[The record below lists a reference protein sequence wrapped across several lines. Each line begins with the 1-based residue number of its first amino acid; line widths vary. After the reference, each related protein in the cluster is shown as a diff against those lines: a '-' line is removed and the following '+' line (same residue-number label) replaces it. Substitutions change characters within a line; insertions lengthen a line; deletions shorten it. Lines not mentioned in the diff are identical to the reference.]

1 MRKFHSM
8 LATVLAVVM
17 ILTTLPFTA
26 TAAIDSKSTSGFVDF
41 PTGWSYDAMT
51 VAVENGLLT
60 GYGDGTIRPQGYLT
74 RAEMAAI
81 INRAFGAEIMA
92 NIDGKFTDVTPDD
105 WFYNDIAKAVNMQTF
120 AGDDTGNMRP
130 NEPITRQDAVVVL
143 ARALV
148 MSSRVTDTLSHF
160 VDGNEIDGYAQSLVC
175 SFIDRG
181 YLNGYEDKTLR
192 GKNHITREE
201 FAQIMDNVF
210 ADYLH
215 TNGDVTVPESRG
227 EVVLTGRYVEDGDTV
242 RFHDAVI
249 HGDLVI
255 GDGLGTADILIE
267 NVTIEGRIVLRG
279 GEGTV
284 TMKNVSVSDF
294 IVTNDVNGTVHFMHY
309 SNEPL
314 FTNAVYNT
322 PATFLDRE
330 IDGGSASGK
339 GLLDNH
345 DTNRVGN
352 NDAKT
357 GTQTADKKPSAITPS
372 GNGGSPSGPSVT
384 YYTVSYY
391 KNETD
396 TTALSSV
403 SVASGSTV
411 TSLPSD
417 PTNDGYDFDGWFYKD
432 GTIEKAFTTSVTIAS
447 NLKVY
452 AKWSHTVTFLSDNMV
467 YGKYLGIAHNATL
480 GSTFPED
487 PTKSGYEFA
496 GWFIDGTITE
506 FKSDTPVTANI
517 TVTAQWLK
525 LYTVTFVDANG
536 NTISSATKSVAD
548 GKTFN
553 DYGYTLPAA
562 PTAPVGQVF
571 VCWQYNGGE
580 TMNVNTVITADITV
594 SPKFTST
601 THTLTFMNGET
612 QIGSPL
618 SVAYGTNA
626 VDSFPDVST
635 EVPPASM
642 SGYVNG
648 GWYYLQEG
656 TKILVDATAGVLVTG
671 NMTFYINWYDPNT
684 YYTVTFMVDGDQ
696 YGDSYS
702 IRDGHS
708 FVSAGKTF
716 PSDPTDSTGTRR
728 FAYWKDE
735 SDSKFDQNTLVT
747 SNRTLTAVWES
758 RVTVR
763 FYPNTVNWNEGNGTP
778 SYSANVFEND
788 KVAQTDFDAAN
799 TYGSPATGYVADGT
813 TIVTDPAYDNN
824 VTHQVNG
831 EWYYKHSTGTWT
843 KFTADT
849 KVTADITK
857 TIDGV
862 DVLDLVY
869 RKQYWNLTVNAPIL
883 NSYAAATLTAPYN
896 GDTLAYETMLDLLYS
911 GKTTVPLAL
920 QPTINELYGK
930 EIVAFGVNYTP
941 IGNESGNEGKINDFR
956 YNYRLINLLGEDTIR
971 GYTETA
977 IRSMVLDPA
986 NDDMLK
992 AAIGSLIDDLADDT
1006 SPNHATVYNF
1016 VLDYFKTTEGKNAL
1030 SGLLDENKD
1039 MWIDYLLGN
1048 DGKTILTKLLNDG
1061 KNEWLDYIFADT
1073 DTSKALLKDLL
1084 NAGKTEWVNY
1094 ILGDTDES
1102 KALLKDLLNSGK
1114 TDWLNYIFSSDGA
1127 TALELL
1133 LKNGKNDWLTY
1144 IFSND
1149 GQSTLETILKNG
1161 KNDWIDYLFDTT
1173 DGKNALVTCLSNNT
1187 DLWLDYLFTD
1197 GDGKN
1202 ALVVYLKS
1210 NSELWIDYLFTN
1222 DNGKT
1227 QLKNYLTADDNIDI
1241 WLNYLLGDEDG
1252 KTFLKNY
1259 LSSDTNATVWNS
1271 CVEALNDDF
1280 LNAYFSN
1287 NKDACI
1293 RKVLE
1298 TEAGRNRIADYVSSN
1313 KDAWINYLL
1322 TNEGKS
1328 LLAALQ
1334 GTLVGPLDFA
1344 IQQYESQN
1352 GSGSYRIFLSDK
1364 FDSMVVDKVK
1374 NWNVEANEGAT
1385 NQLVVKFESENTA
1398 ALMASVKDDV
1408 KAYLKGLTAEQK
1420 KAQIDSILG
1429 NTDATEQ
1436 LKTVVKDNRGSFVDS
1451 LITDSTAQTYIKS
1464 QIQNN
1469 ETLIRYAIDNNQTA
1483 IKTNVEND
1491 KTAVLN
1497 RLLTDE
1503 SDTKT
1508 WLKST
1513 VDTEWNSIVA
1523 TILTND
1529 SVKTT
1534 IRTELAKDARWNTAV
1549 LLIVAAVNADGST
1562 LKTEIRTHLETDAMW
1577 NAAVSAIL
1585 GSTELKNVI
1594 RTELTST
1601 TSDMWN
1607 KVVSLLV
1614 ENTALKTLI
1623 KNALADTSTT
1633 NTKWDTA
1640 VSTIVDSASDSALKT
1655 KIKTELKNNTSVW
1668 VAKLLATDANI
1679 ATMLDL
1685 VCDKL
1690 SDTDFKNDLIGKLA
1704 VSIRASASDDAFV
1717 VKIVEIASEVYK
1729 TQIDDFIDS
1738 LKNND
1743 KFVIN
1748 NDNKFIILA
1757 LHNKLHGGT
1766 SFAEIK
1772 SKLPSAALTVLDET
1786 VLERIYNETLAAY
1799 TAQVDAVYNE
1809 VITNSATYGGADKYV
1824 DTCCL
1829 VTVDLV
1835 EDVFRPEYNRAFGII
1850 DGIHNELYEGNPY
1863 IKLIENLMKIENL
1876 LEKKGED
1883 WYLRSAQ
1890 HYYDLIYTIAV
1901 LSVDATNY
1909 TFALPDVTEAQ
1920 LDAYIDTAA
1929 TRIGGYLDKIIAKVT
1944 FLQNGKVDSLRNRGE
1959 QLVHDW
1965 MDKNNSELWNTKSEK
1980 FFGDKA
1986 SAAYTK
1992 AKDFLWNNYSFDVN
2006 AVLTIDITTA
2016 PSITVKVTDG
2026 TKTVEKSLEQLLAD
2040 YAAGR
2045 TDVTVSGT
2053 VVTVKGKSYDASDI
2067 LEKLVARFGTHFT
2080 IQLEKDVTDSY
2091 GETLDY
2097 RLTVNAKGSDN
2108 KLTFTRSLK

>member
-26 TAAIDSKSTSGFVDF
+26 TAAIDSESTSGFVDF
-41 PTGWSYDAMT
+41 PMGWSYDAMT

-160 VDGNEIDGYAQSLVC
+160 ADGNEIDGYAQSLVC
-175 SFIDRG
+175 SFIDRS

-201 FAQIMDNVF
+201 FAQIMNNVF

-357 GTQTADKKPSAITPS
+357 GTQTPDKKPSAITPS

-391 KNETD
+391 KNEAD

-411 TSLPSD
+411 TSLPSA
-417 PTNDGYDFDGWFYKD
+417 PTNDGYDFDGWFYKV
-432 GTIEKAFTTSVTIAS
+432 GATETAFTTSVTITA
-447 NLKVY
+447 NLRVY
-452 AKWSHTVTFLSDNMV
+452 AKWSHTVKFVSDDTV
-467 YGKYLGIAHNATL
+467 YGEYSGIAHNATL
-480 GSTFPED
+480 GSTFPSD
-487 PTKSGYEFA
+487 PTKSDYEFA
-496 GWFIDGTITE
+496 GWFIDGTTTE
-506 FKSDTPVTANI
+506 FKSDTPVIANI
-517 TVTAQWLK
+517 TVKAKWLK
-525 LYTVTFVDANG
+525 LHTVSFVAKG
-536 NTISSATKSVAD
+536 TTINTYQVAD
-548 GKTFN
+548 GKSFS
-553 DYGYTLPAA
+553 DYGYTVPTEPAA
-562 PTAPVGQVF
+562 DTGYYFAGWF
-571 VCWQYNGGE
+571 INGTIAFGDGSSL
-580 TMNVNTVITADITV
+580 ITADTTV
-594 SPKFTST
+594 TAVYRQSDY
-601 THTLTFMNGET
+601 TLTFKNGDT
-612 QIGSPL
+612 VIGTRSF
-618 SVAYGTNA
+618 VYGTFT
-626 VDSFPDVST
+626 DFPDVST

-648 GWYYLQEG
+648 GWYYLNEAG

-684 YYTVTFMVDGDQ
+684 YHDVIFKVDGDQ
-696 YGDSYS
+696 YGESYS

-716 PSDPTDSTGTRR
+716 PSDPTDPTGARR

-735 SDSKFDQNTLVT
+735 SGSKFDQNILVT
-747 SNRTLTAVWES
+747 APKTLTAVWES

-763 FYPNTVNWNEGNGTP
+763 FYKSTTEWSEGDGTP
-778 SYSANVFEND
+778 SHSANVFEND
-788 KVAQTDFDAAN
+788 KVAQTYFDAAN
-799 TYGSPATGYVADGT
+799 GDVSPATGYVANGT
-813 TIVTDPAYDNN
+813 TIVTNPAYDKN
-824 VTHQVNG
+824 VTHTVNG
-831 EWYYKHSTGTWT
+831 EWYYKHPTTDTWT

-857 TIDGV
+857 TIDGA

-883 NSYAAATLTAPYN
+883 NSHAAATLTAPYN
-896 GDTLAYETMLDLLYS
+896 GDTLAYETVLDLLYS

-930 EIVAFGVNYTP
+930 EIVAFGTNYTP
-941 IGNESGNEGKINDFR
+941 IGNESGAEGKINDFE

-977 IRSMVLDPA
+977 IRSMVLDSA

-992 AAIGSLIDDLADDT
+992 AAIGSLINDLADDA

-1030 SGLLDENKD
+1030 SGLLNENENKD
-1039 MWIDYLLGN
+1039 MWIDYLLGD
-1048 DGKTILTKLLNDG
+1048 DGKEVLKKLLNDG
-1061 KNEWLDYIFADT
+1061 KDEWLNYIFADT

-1102 KALLKDLLNSGK
+1102 KALLKDLLNNGK
-1114 TDWLNYIFSSDGA
+1114 TEWLDYIFSADGA

-1133 LKNGKNDWLTY
+1133 LKNGKTDWLTY
-1144 IFSND
+1144 IFSTE
-1149 GQSTLETILKNG
+1149 GTATLETILKNG
-1161 KNDWIDYLFDTT
+1161 KTDWINYLFDTA
-1173 DGKNALVTCLSNNT
+1173 DGKNALVICLSNNT
-1187 DLWLDYLFTD
+1187 ELWLDYLFTD
-1197 GDGKN
+1197 GDGKD
-1202 ALVVYLKS
+1202 ALVAYLKS
-1210 NSELWIDYLFTN
+1210 NTDLWINYLFTT
-1222 DNGKT
+1222 DGGKT
-1227 QLKNYLTADDNIDI
+1227 QLKTYLTADDNIDI
-1241 WLNYLLGDEDG
+1241 WLDYLLGDENG

-1271 CVEALNDDF
+1271 CVDALNDDF
-1280 LNAYFSN
+1280 LIAYFNADKTTYIKQLLNDSTGRISIATIISN
-1287 NKDACI
+1287 DKDNWATYLI
-1293 RKVLE
+1293 TTEEGKKILAAASGTIEYDSVDKINALISTHGTDTMVAALKSEFDIAVINGINTWNTSKTDE
-1298 TEAGRNRIADYVSSN
+1298 TE
-1313 KDAWINYLL
+1313 
-1322 TNEGKS
+1322 
-1328 LLAALQ
+1328 LLAQKIA
-1334 GTLVGPLDFA
+1334 
-1344 IQQYESQN
+1344 
-1352 GSGSYRIFLSDK
+1352 
-1364 FDSMVVDKVK
+1364 
-1374 NWNVEANEGAT
+1374 EADTSSLNDLIKS
-1385 NQLVVKFESENTA
+1385 N
-1398 ALMASVKDDV
+1398 VKD
-1408 KAYLKGLTAEQK
+1408 YLKGLTADQK
-1420 KAQIDSILG
+1420 KAQIDSILADTTAKG
-1429 NTDATEQ
+1429 Q
-1436 LKTVVKDNRGSFVDS
+1436 LKTVVKNNRGSFVDS
-1451 LITDSTAQTYIKS
+1451 LIADSTAQTYIKE
-1464 QIQNN
+1464 QIKNN
-1469 ETLIRYAIDNNQTA
+1469 ETLIRYAIDNNQSA
-1483 IKTNVEND
+1483 IRTKVVEN
-1491 KTAVLN
+1491 KTTVLN
-1497 RLLTDE
+1497 HLLTDG
-1503 SDTKT
+1503 SGTKA
-1508 WLKST
+1508 WLKSE
-1513 VDTEWNSIVA
+1513 VSSDWDTIVA
-1523 TILTND
+1523 AILAND
-1529 SVKTT
+1529 FVKTT
-1534 IRTELAKDARWNTAV
+1534 IRTELTDDARWNTAV
-1549 LLIVAAVNADGST
+1549 SLIVTAVNTDGST
-1562 LKTEIRTHLETDAMW
+1562 LKTQIRYHLGTEAMW

-1594 RTELTST
+1594 RNELTST

-1614 ENTALKTLI
+1614 ENASLKTLI

-1633 NTKWDTA
+1633 NTKWNTA

-1690 SDTDFKNDLIGKLA
+1690 SDTAFKNDLIGKLA
-1704 VSIRASASDDAFV
+1704 VSIRVSASDDAFV

-1729 TQIDDFIDS
+1729 TQIDEFIDS
-1738 LKNND
+1738 LKNDD

-1748 NDNKFIILA
+1748 NGNKFIILA
-1757 LHNKLHGGT
+1757 LYNKLHGGT
-1766 SFAEIK
+1766 SFEEIK
-1772 SKLPSAALTVLDET
+1772 SKLPSAALTVLDEA
-1786 VLERIYNETLAAY
+1786 VLEEIYNETLVAY
-1799 TAQVDAVYNE
+1799 TAQVDAVYDE
-1809 VITNSATYGGADKYV
+1809 VITNSTSYGGGNKYV

-1835 EDVFRPEYNRAFGII
+1835 EDVLRPEYNRAFGIV
-1850 DGIHNELYEGNPY
+1850 DGVHNELYENNPY
-1863 IKLIENLMKIENL
+1863 IKRIENLLTIENL

-1890 HYYDLIYTIAV
+1890 YYYDLIYTIAV

-1965 MDKNNSELWNTKSEK
+1965 MDKNNSELWNTKFEK

-1992 AKDFLWNNYSFDVN
+1992 AKDFLWDNYSFDVN
-2006 AVLTIDITTA
+2006 ATLTIDITTA

-2026 TKTVEKSLEQLLAD
+2026 PKTVEKSLEQLLAN

-2053 VVTVKGKSYDASDI
+2053 VITVKGKSYDASDI
-2067 LEKLVARFGTHFT
+2067 VEKLVARFGTHFT
-2080 IQLEKDVTDSY
+2080 IKLEKDVPAY

-2097 RLTVNAKGSDN
+2097 RLTVNAKDSDN